1 MAQRTE
7 EPPISLLTAR
17 TSSTDRHK
25 HIKIYAF
32 FYVKS
37 VTIYITVFT
46 EEDIKM
52 KSIRTFI
59 LMTGFVALVTVL
71 FDAHAALAI
80 DGAAQ
85 TESFIKNIVK
95 TLVSLAGAVAVVFIV
110 IGGYH
115 YITSSGHPE
124 KLDKAKKTLLYSG
137 LGLVIVLA
145 AYTIVDFVAGI
156 AKSSFGS

>member
-1 MAQRTE
+1 
-7 EPPISLLTAR
+7 
-17 TSSTDRHK
+17 
-25 HIKIYAF
+25 
-32 FYVKS
+32 
-37 VTIYITVFT
+37 
-46 EEDIKM
+46 M
-52 KSIRTFI
+52 KNVRNFI
-59 LMTGFVALVTVL
+59 LIVGVIGIVATL
-71 FDAHAALAI
+71 FNADAAFAI

-95 TLVSLAGAVAVVFIV
+95 TLVGIAGAVAVIFMV

-124 KLDKAKKTLLYSG
+124 KLQKAKHTLLYSG
-137 LGLVIVLA
+137 IGLVVVLA

>member
-1 MAQRTE
+1 MR
-7 EPPISLLTAR
+7 
-17 TSSTDRHK
+17 
-25 HIKIYAF
+25 
-32 FYVKS
+32 
-37 VTIYITVFT
+37 
-46 EEDIKM
+46 
-52 KSIRTFI
+52 SIRN
-59 LMTGFVALVTVL
+59 LAMLVGVTGIIAALFNADL
-71 FDAHAALAI
+71 ALAI

-95 TLVSLAGAVAVVFIV
+95 ALVGIAGAVAVVFMV
-110 IGGYH
+110 VGGFH

-137 LGLVIVLA
+137 IGLVIVLA

>member
-1 MAQRTE
+1 
-7 EPPISLLTAR
+7 
-17 TSSTDRHK
+17 
-25 HIKIYAF
+25 
-32 FYVKS
+32 
-37 VTIYITVFT
+37 
-46 EEDIKM
+46 M